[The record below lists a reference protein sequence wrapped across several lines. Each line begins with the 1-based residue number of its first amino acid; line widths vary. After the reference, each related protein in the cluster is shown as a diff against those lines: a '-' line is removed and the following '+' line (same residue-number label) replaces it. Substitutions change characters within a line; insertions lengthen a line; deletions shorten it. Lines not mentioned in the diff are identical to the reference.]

1 MLKTVICLL
10 FFLTFVNMVV
20 VSLALAMCAREPI
33 CGFSTSS
40 GICSSINSGISSGI
54 SSGVSGGASAKAQA
68 IAAQVASATASKSAR
83 EATAAFLGM

>member
-20 VSLALAMCAREPI
+20 VSLALAMCARQPI
-33 CGFSTSS
+33 CGLSTSS
-40 GICSSINSGISSGI
+40 GSSSS
-54 SSGVSGGASAKAQA
+54 VSRGASAKAQA